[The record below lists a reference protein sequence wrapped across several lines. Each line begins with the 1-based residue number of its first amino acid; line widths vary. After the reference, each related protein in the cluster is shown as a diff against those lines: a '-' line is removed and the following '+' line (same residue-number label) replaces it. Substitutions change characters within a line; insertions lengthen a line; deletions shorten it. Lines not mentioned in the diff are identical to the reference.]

1 MKSFIRSPLSPL
13 LKPPSFALPP
23 PPTHWIPSAVVSRC
37 STFFMF
43 FQICV
48 SKYYSNRP
56 DLNWQITFVKK
67 GPRSLRKSAST
78 KEPRTAL
85 LASSPTKVLARSTKV
100 FFQNKIRNNYF
111 QNDVQSVLQVVDFDR
126 LCVAKQSLHTI
137 ALFNCLQNR
146 FHGQRPSYRRCRY
159 GSRALR
165 HLQEGFWPQV
175 SAFFCVYLLP
185 NRPFVG

>member
-1 MKSFIRSPLSPL
+1 MQREYEPEWGRMKVIWERNQDWFLSLNTIVVQRLKLESVLKLKSFIRSPLSPL

-100 FFQNKIRNNYF
+100 FFQNKIKEIIIFRMM
-111 QNDVQSVLQVVDFDR
+111 
-126 LCVAKQSLHTI
+126 
-137 ALFNCLQNR
+137 FNQC
-146 FHGQRPSYRRCRY
+146 CK
-159 GSRALR
+159 
-165 HLQEGFWPQV
+165 
-175 SAFFCVYLLP
+175 
-185 NRPFVG
+185 